1 MKKGKESVDG
11 FIGRN
16 RKSGQDTNSVL
27 SRRSEPRKVGVMR
40 ADKKLHSGQDFN
52 HSPNS
57 TKTSLRA
64 SSLSESLRAIDD
76 EPKKSYKPRKV
87 KKPKKPATPFKK
99 RLKIFAI
106 IIVLIL
112 LLICGWYF
120 YKVVWASGKLFGGNI
135 FDAFQSAK
143 LQEDSYGRSNFLIVG
158 TTDDDPNR
166 DGADLTD
173 SLMVL
178 SLNQTTKNAFMFS
191 VPRDLYVRYGEACE
205 SGYAGKINA
214 YMSCVKD
221 GTDDA
226 ADKAA
231 MDSLRE
237 FIGNIYGMDL
247 QYGIHVNS
255 LVIRDGVNAVGGIT
269 VDINSRD
276 PRGILDS
283 NFDWKCGE
291 TYSERISNCPPS
303 GHYIDFPNGPKEMD
317 GEMAMWFSRA
327 RGVRAPTYGLE
338 ESNFDRERNQQ
349 LIVTALQKK
358 AVSAGTLAN
367 PVKVSSLIDAMGNN
381 LKTNVQTKEIRTL
394 MSLAQEINPDS
405 IEKIDFF
412 TEENPLYQNSNID
425 GASVVIPAAGTYN
438 YSQLKAEIR
447 KKMSAGSSSSTTFDS
462 VNGSVIILNGSGV
475 SGAAAEASSEL
486 ESLGFTVEST
496 GNANNNYSK
505 TIIYKIGTVDEAALS
520 ALEKKYDT
528 TALNEIPNTSISDT
542 TDFVIVLGQD

>member
-1 MKKGKESVDG
+1 MKRGKESVDG

-16 RKSGQDTNSVL
+16 RKSDQDKSKGLN
-27 SRRSEPRKVGVMR
+27 RRSEARSVGVVR
-40 ADKKLHSGQDFN
+40 ADRKLHSGQDFA
-52 HSPNS
+52 HSSNS
-57 TKTSLRA
+57 AKTGLQA

-76 EPKKSYKPRKV
+76 EPKRSYKPRKV
-87 KKPKKPATPFKK
+87 RKPKKPATPFKK

-106 IIVLIL
+106 ILFLIL
-112 LLICGWYF
+112 LLVGGWYF

-178 SLNQTTKNAFMFS
+178 SVNQTTKNAFMFS

-205 SGYAGKINA
+205 DGYAGKINA

-221 GTDDA
+221 GTGDA

-247 QYGIHVNS
+247 QYGVHVNS

-269 VDINSRD
+269 VEIGSRD

-291 TYSERISNCPPS
+291 TYSQRISNCPPS

-327 RGVRAPTYGLE
+327 RGVQAPTYGLE

-367 PVKVSSLIDAMGNN
+367 PAKVSSLIDAMGNN
-381 LKTNVQTKEIRTL
+381 LKTNIQTREIRTL

-412 TEENPLYQNSNID
+412 TEENPLYQNSTID

-447 KKMSAGSSSSTTFDS
+447 KKMSTGSSTAESDELSG
-462 VNGSVIILNGSGV
+462 NVIILNGSGV
-475 SGAAAEASSEL
+475 AGAAAEAASEL

-496 GNANNNYSK
+496 GNANNDYSK
-505 TIIYKIGTVDEAALS
+505 TTIYKIGTVDESALS
-520 ALEKKYDT
+520 ALEKKYGA

-542 TDFVIVLGQD
+542 TDFVIVLGRD